1 MISSESRK
9 LLLPNLVWWCII
21 MSQIVFQ
28 EDWFAVFEAKV
39 TVKDNIIKRWLSN
52 MSSELL
58 ILLQLNLVW
67 WHIILSLWKKL
78 DWSVVVKV
86 KVTEKVQNSSDCSS
100 GQYLIN
106 CWTFCNQ
113 TQIRPRQYLGA
124 SESPHSVQIR
134 PRRHLNAWESPPS
147 VQIRPGRYLGAWQS
161 QNSVQIR
168 PRRYLGT
175 WENPHSV
182 QIIRRR

>member
-1 MISSESRK
+1 MECMQK
-9 LLLPNLVWWCII
+9 YWWTVLKVKVI
-21 MSQIVFQ
+21 
-28 EDWFAVFEAKV
+28 AV
-39 TVKDNIIKRWLSN
+39 
-52 MSSELL
+52 L
-58 ILLQLNLVW
+58 I
-67 WHIILSLWKKL
+67 
-78 DWSVVVKV
+78 WSKYDSFYYICWTADPFPTRLGLMVHYHKPKCLMEKWDCCV